1 MSALIKSS
9 ILLLLAIAI
18 GAYLCELSAG
28 EAAPPASSSP
38 AREATSATSD
48 DACKQDEERLAKLQA
63 KPSLDEAFLFGSE
76 LRCPNLWPQ
85 LLAILDSLSHT
96 AESAGVSN
104 PNGAAPDTISA
115 GGAAPPASP
124 SPVEATSATSDDAC
138 KQDEDRLAKLRAKP
152 SLDEAMRFE
161 SELRCLK
168 LWPQL
173 LAILDSLSHTA
184 ESAGVSSPN
193 GAAPD
198 TMSAGGAAPPAS
210 SSPPMEATSA
220 TSDDACKQDEER
232 LAKLQAKPSVDE
244 AIRFE
249 RELRCPKLRP
259 QLLTILD
266 GLSRAAESAGVSSPN
281 GAAPGTMS
289 AGGAAPP
296 ASSSPAMEATS
307 ATSDDACKHDED
319 RLAKLQAK
327 PSLDEVIRFEREAK
341 CPKVWPQLLAILK
354 VMRDPAHSDESS
366 GVAASAPVADEPPH
380 PTERT
385 ADALDA
391 NVGSDEVCKPDEERL
406 ARLRRSPSS
415 DEAARFAGELSC
427 EKLRPQLLALTGDL
441 ASPAPP
447 DSGGDPKDA
456 GTEMNATNEAPPASE
471 AAADADRRIAGLER
485 ERDALAAEV
494 GRLKRH
500 RDSTSPRQAN
510 PPAPPQP
517 AIPAERS
524 DLEPSPAS
532 ASLPD
537 GMPARVLIRYL
548 SNNADAR
555 AQAEKLANALKRQ
568 GVEVVDLRE
577 SRTAIRTELS
587 FSYAP
592 DEAIAQQVGRLVGVA
607 PVRRLPP
614 KDGLMVRPGTLEL
627 NLSGDSHLAVIK
639 TTSTRESNH
648 E

>member
-18 GAYLCELSAG
+18 GVSLYELSGGGDFDAMR
-28 EAAPPASSSP
+28 PP
-38 AREATSATSD
+38 
-48 DACKQDEERLAKLQA
+48 DEEICKRDGDRLAQLQA
-63 KPSLDEAFLFGSE
+63 KPSLDEAVRFGSE
-76 LRCPNLWPQ
+76 LRCPKLWPQ
-85 LLAILDSLSHT
+85 LLTILDSLSHT

-138 KQDEDRLAKLRAKP
+138 KQDEDRLAKL
-152 SLDEAMRFE
+152 
-161 SELRCLK
+161 
-168 LWPQL
+168 
-173 LAILDSLSHTA
+173 
-184 ESAGVSSPN
+184 
-193 GAAPD
+193 
-198 TMSAGGAAPPAS
+198 
-210 SSPPMEATSA
+210 
-220 TSDDACKQDEER
+220 
-232 LAKLQAKPSVDE
+232 QAKPSVDE

-281 GAAPGTMS
+281 GAAPDTMSAGGAEPPASSSPAMEATSTTSDDACKHDEDRLAKLQAKPSLDEAFLFGSELRCPNLWPQLLAILDSLSHTAGSAGVSSPNGAAPDTMS

-307 ATSDDACKHDED
+307 ATSDDACKQDED

-327 PSLDEVIRFEREAK
+327 PSLDEAMRFESELR

-494 GRLKRH
+494 GQLERH

-510 PPAPPQP
+510 PPVSPHP
-517 AIPAERS
+517 AIPAEQS
-524 DLEPSPAS
+524 DLEASPAS
-532 ASLPD
+532 ATLPN

-548 SNNADAR
+548 RNNADAR
-555 AQAEKLANALKRQ
+555 RKAESLANALTTQ
-568 GVEVVDLRE
+568 GVEVADLRE
-577 SRTAIRTELS
+577 SASAIRNELS
-587 FSYAP
+587 FCYAP
-592 DEAIAQQVGRLVGVA
+592 DEAIALRVGRLAGIV
-607 PVRRLPP
+607 PVRRPQP
-614 KDGLMVRPGTLEL
+614 KDGLMARPGTIEL
-627 NLSGDSHLAVIK
+627 SLAGDSHLAVI
-639 TTSTRESNH
+639 TTSRRERNH